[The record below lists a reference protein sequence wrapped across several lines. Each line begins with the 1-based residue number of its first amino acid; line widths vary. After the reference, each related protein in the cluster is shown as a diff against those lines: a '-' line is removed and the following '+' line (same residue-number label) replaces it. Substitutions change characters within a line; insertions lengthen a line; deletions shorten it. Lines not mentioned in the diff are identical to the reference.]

1 MTARWRHR
9 GRAQASLVQVVKSQ
23 IQRPA
28 SYFVAPDVCCRGW
41 YSCGTRRHSKACRAQ
56 LTLFSR
62 CTPVPRQRLRLRG
75 LPHAHSRHCK
85 TARARATARLIR
97 QVPWYRLCAH
107 GQFSLSVVKVFTGA
121 RQKLRAHGIV
131 GAWRWGNCCHATF
144 ACAKSSS
151 RLNRICPLHA
161 ENNETL
167 AA

>member
-9 GRAQASLVQVVKSQ
+9 GRAPASLVEVVKSQ

-97 QVPWYRLCAH
+97 QVPWYRPMCASPVH
-107 GQFSLSVVKVFTGA
+107 VQWPTRSSQPDRVE
-121 RQKLRAHGIV
+121 RAHGIV
-131 GAWRWGNCCHATF
+131 ERGDGQDHHA
-144 ACAKSSS
+144 C
-151 RLNRICPLHA
+151 
-161 ENNETL
+161 TL
-167 AA
+167 RMRHLQLAV